1 MNIQRIGTAIVIE
14 HSEGVCI
21 LNHNDIES
29 VFTRFNGQY
38 TVWAATAGGFYK
50 LNVLDTMQEATEL
63 AMSVY
68 SRTVIH
74 IKNDQE
80 LLGVMIEE
88 ED

>member
-1 MNIQRIGTAIVIE
+1 MNIQGIRTAIVIE
-14 HSEGVCI
+14 HSEGICI

-50 LNVLDTMQEATEL
+50 LNVFDTMKEATDL
-63 AMSVY
+63 ATSVY
-68 SRTVIH
+68 HGTECY
-74 IKNDQE
+74 IKNSNE